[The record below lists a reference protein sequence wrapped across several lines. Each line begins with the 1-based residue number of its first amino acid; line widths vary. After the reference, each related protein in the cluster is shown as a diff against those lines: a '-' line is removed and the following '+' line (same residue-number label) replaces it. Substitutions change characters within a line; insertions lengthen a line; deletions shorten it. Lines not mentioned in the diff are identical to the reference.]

1 MSQRSY
7 QVELS
12 ASACQDRDRVGDSAP
27 VILLSDALCELH
39 GRHSRC
45 LLIGSRV
52 LLSRTKQLEARRRP
66 ASSRFAW
73 VANRSV
79 PGSKCT
85 PLEDASGITN
95 ERQSR

>member
-1 MSQRSY
+1 M
-7 QVELS
+7 
-12 ASACQDRDRVGDSAP
+12 
-27 VILLSDALCELH
+27 ILLSDALCELH

-52 LLSRTKQLEARRRP
+52 LLSRPGTEQLEARRRP

-73 VANRSV
+73 VADRSV

-85 PLEDASGITN
+85 PLGDASGTMN